1 MEAITQCKIYSSITL
16 KENKLSIF
24 KTYTTLNTSLKN
36 RLAVAPMTRVSAD
49 KDGTIGK
56 KVCQYYSTYAKGGF
70 GLIITEGLYTDK
82 EYSQGYLHQPGITT
96 PEQVESWKPAV
107 QSIHNNGAVVI
118 AQLMHAGALSQFNQY
133 KREAA
138 GPSSVKPKGSKMPF
152 YYGQGEF
159 SVPKALS
166 ITQIDT
172 VINGFVQSAI
182 NAKKAGFDGVEVHGA
197 NGYLLDQFLTD
208 YTNTR
213 TDQYGGSLENRTR
226 LIKEIIAAIRL
237 AIGNDFIVGIRFS
250 QKKVND
256 TEHFWPEAEEL
267 AEFAFTAAEDAGA
280 NYIHTTE
287 PVANQSSF
295 NNHSLPMAQLA
306 KKYTD
311 LTVIANGS
319 INSQE
324 LANEIINAGI
334 ADLVAIG
341 KTALANQDMPKKL
354 QEGKPLNEFDFAMLA
369 PIANLECAEQF
380 LKQNN

>member
-1 MEAITQCKIYSSITL
+1 MSV
-16 KENKLSIF
+16 F
-24 KTYTTLNTSLKN
+24 KTYTALNKSLEN
-36 RLAVAPMTRVSAD
+36 RFAVAPMTRVSAD
-49 KDGTIGK
+49 KDGTIGE
-56 KVCQYYSTYAKGGF
+56 KVCEYYTAYSRGGF

-82 EYSQGYLHQPGITT
+82 EYSQGYLHQPGIIT

-107 QSIHNNGAVVI
+107 RCIHNNGAVVI

-133 KREAA
+133 KSETA
-138 GPSSVKPKGSKMPF
+138 GPSSVKPMGSKMPF

-159 SVPKALS
+159 SVPKTLS
-166 ITQIDT
+166 VSEINS

-182 NAKKAGFDGVEVHGA
+182 NAKEAGFDGVEVHAA
-197 NGYLLDQFLTD
+197 NGYLLDQFFTD

-213 TDQYGGSLENRTR
+213 TDQYGGNLENRTR
-226 LIKEIIAAIRL
+226 LIKEIIGAIRI
-237 AIGNDFIVGIRFS
+237 AVGNDFIVGIRFS

-256 TEHFWPEAEEL
+256 TEHFWAEAEKL
-267 AEFAFTAAEDAGA
+267 AEIAFTAAEDAGA
-280 NYIHTTE
+280 DYIHTTD
-287 PVANQSSF
+287 PVANQGAF
-295 NNHSLPMAQLA
+295 NNDSLPLAQLA

-319 INSQE
+319 IDSKE

-354 QEGKPLNEFDFAMLA
+354 QEGRSLNSFDFAMLA

-380 LKQNN
+380 LRQNHQ

>member
-1 MEAITQCKIYSSITL
+1 MSA
-16 KENKLSIF
+16 F

-36 RLAVAPMTRVSAD
+36 RFAVAPMTRVSAD
-49 KDGTIGK
+49 KNGTIGE
-56 KVCQYYSTYAKGGF
+56 KVCQYYSAYANGGF

-82 EYSQGYLHQPGITT
+82 EYSQGYLHQPGIAT

-107 QSIHNNGAVVI
+107 RCMHDNDAVAI

-133 KREAA
+133 KSEAA
-138 GPSSVKPKGSKMPF
+138 GPSSVKPKGRKMPF

-182 NAKKAGFDGVEVHGA
+182 NAKEAGFDGVEVHGA

-237 AIGNDFIVGIRFS
+237 ATGNDFIVGIRFS

-256 TEHFWPEAEEL
+256 TEHFWAEAEEL
-267 AEFAFTAAEDAGA
+267 AEIAFTAAEDAGA
-280 NYIHTTE
+280 DYIHTTE
-287 PVANQSSF
+287 PVANQSAF
-295 NNHSLPMAQLA
+295 NNDSLPMAQLA

-324 LANEIINAGI
+324 LANEILNAGI

-354 QEGKPLNEFDFAMLA
+354 QERKPLNEFDFAMLA

-380 LKQNN
+380 LKQSN